1 MEYPRPGPH
10 QEKYFL
16 DFIKGGGGSHH
27 LRALDLLKLSVRV
40 FRVRPMR
47 TFLTIFGA
55 SIGIGTV
62 LFLVSLG
69 YGLQFIL
76 IGQLATTEDSLI
88 SLEAFYPVESGKVI
102 TQDDIN
108 AMAGTEGASE
118 VSPVA
123 EFPAE
128 ASADSLSGFLTAK
141 IVRPNYFR
149 LSGTKVSFGA
159 LFTEGEEA
167 VVVSNTTLKLF
178 GLPEDETVI
187 GESISLNIFYPG
199 ETLADIKTVSIPD
212 STIIK
217 GVVID
222 EFSPPFVYV
231 PSDIIGEKPPYYQ
244 RAFIKADSIEFV
256 EPLRNKLIETGL
268 LISARL
274 DLVKQ
279 ATKIMTAV
287 TVVLGVFGVTALV
300 VSSIGMFNTMI
311 IGFLER
317 IFEVGIMKSIGATSR
332 DIRNLFLMESLIM
345 GLLGG
350 VGGILIGVGGGELV
364 NFGLNTLA
372 KQLGGSPIDIFIYP
386 VRFIVAI
393 AMTSAIVGVMSGFWP
408 AHRAAKLPP
417 RQAFKRQ

>member
-1 MEYPRPGPH
+1 MEYPRPGP
-10 QEKYFL
+10 QQAEYFL
-16 DFIKGGGGSHH
+16 DFIKGGGGRHH
-27 LRALDLLKLSVRV
+27 LRLMDLLKLSLRV

-108 AMAGTEGASE
+108 MMAGTEGADE

-123 EFPAE
+123 EFPGE
-128 ASADSLSGFLTAK
+128 ASVDSLSGFLTAK
-141 IVRPNYFR
+141 IVRQNYFR
-149 LSGTKVSFGA
+149 LSGTKTAYGSI
-159 LFTEGEEA
+159 FTEGEEA

-178 GLPEDETVI
+178 GLPEDETII
-187 GESISLNIFYPG
+187 GQSISLNIFYPSDDP
-199 ETLADIKTVSIPD
+199 LDIKTISI
-212 STIIK
+212 SNSVIIK
-217 GVVID
+217 GIVVD
-222 EFSPPFVYV
+222 EFAPPFIYI

-244 RAFIKADSIEFV
+244 RVFVKAQSIELV
-256 EPLRNKLIETGL
+256 EPLKDRLIETGL

-279 ATKIMTAV
+279 ASRIMTAV
-287 TVVLGVFGVTALV
+287 TIVLGVFGVTALI

-317 IFEVGIMKSIGATSR
+317 IFEVGIMKSIGATAR

-350 VGGILIGVGGGELV
+350 VGGIIIGVGGGELV
-364 NFGLNTLA
+364 NFGLNALA
-372 KQLGGSPIDIFIYP
+372 RQLGGSPIDIFIYP
-386 VRFIVAI
+386 VRFIIAI
-393 AMTSAIVGVMSGFWP
+393 ALTSAIVGIMSGFWP
-408 AHRAAKLPP
+408 ARRASKLPP